1 MTGELMEFCITSDL
15 QEVRK
20 QVITT
25 NYPAVKKWAESV
37 VGQYENIVVTPDTI
51 SQAKVDRARLRKAQS
66 GVSDVRKEM
75 RAAALSTC
83 AAEESNCKDL
93 EAVFERGVQALDV
106 QIKAMENAVKEEKR
120 LRLMDYFAKIVGD
133 MAEWITF
140 DDCFNPKWLNATY
153 AESTA
158 QADMCAAIDRCRAD
172 LNAIRALHS
181 EFETEL
187 LAEYRRVRDIGAVLV
202 KNNTLTRLKAE
213 EDERKRREAEAA
225 EAKKEQCFKMYAM
238 PPEMC
243 GQQEEVGSINELV
256 DEDGQELAEAPSVG
270 DAIRSTEWEAWQAA
284 AEQSALETMP
294 DEFYGRVAHCMNAG
308 DLDGAFEALKQ
319 AENATVKEN
328 VEAVPHKNDLCT
340 VDFRVYGTMRQ
351 LDDLRRYMRGS
362 GIRFMPVPKR

>member
-15 QEVRK
+15 QEVRR

-25 NYPAVKKWAESV
+25 NYPTVKKWAESV
-37 VGQYENIVVTPDTI
+37 VEQYENIVVTPDTI
-51 SQAKVDRARLRKAQS
+51 SAAKADRARLRKAQS

-120 LRLMDYFAKIVGD
+120 LRLTDYFAKVVGD
-133 MAEWITF
+133 MAEWISF

-158 QADMCAAIDRCRAD
+158 QADMCAAIDRCRSD
-172 LNAIRALHS
+172 LNAVRALHS

-187 LAEYRRVRDIGAVLV
+187 LAEYRTTRNIGAVLM
-202 KNNTLTRLKAE
+202 KNSTLTRLKAE

-225 EAKKEQCFKMYAM
+225 EAKKEQRFKMYAM

-243 GQQEEVGSINELV
+243 AQQAEVGSVNELV
-256 DEDGQELAEAPSVG
+256 DEDGSELTEAPSVA
-270 DAIRSTEWEAWQAA
+270 DVIRATERE
-284 AEQSALETMP
+284 
-294 DEFYGRVAHCMNAG
+294 
-308 DLDGAFEALKQ
+308 AFEH
-319 AENATVKEN
+319 
-328 VEAVPHKNDLCT
+328 AVTEDDGICT
-340 VDFRVYGTMRQ
+340 VDFRVYGTAAQ
-351 LDDLRRYMRGS
+351 LDGLKAYMETN
-362 GIRFMPVPKR
+362 GIRFGRVPQE

>member
-25 NYPAVKKWAESV
+25 NYPTVKKWAESV
-37 VGQYENIVVTPDTI
+37 VEQYENIVVTPDTI
-51 SQAKVDRARLRKAQS
+51 SAAKADRARLRKAQS

-120 LRLMDYFAKIVGD
+120 LRLMDYFAKVVGD

-158 QADMCAAIDRCRAD
+158 QADMCAAVDRCRAD
-172 LNAIRALHS
+172 LEAIRALGS
-181 EFETEL
+181 PFETEL
-187 LAEYRRVRDIGAVLV
+187 LAEYRTSRNIGTVLM
-202 KNNTLTRLKAE
+202 KNSNLTRLKAE

-225 EAKKEQCFKMYAM
+225 AAKKEKEQRFKMYAM

-243 GQQEEVGSINELV
+243 EQQAEAGSINELV
-256 DEDGQELAEAPSVG
+256 DEDGMELTEAPSVA
-270 DAIRSTEWEAWQAA
+270 DVIRATEREAFERATVQEPEYKVAFLAISTA
-284 AEQSALETMP
+284 
-294 DEFYGRVAHCMNAG
+294 RK
-308 DLDGAFEALKQ
+308 LDGLKAYMQ
-319 AENATVKEN
+319 AN
-328 VEAVPHKNDLCT
+328 
-340 VDFRVYGTMRQ
+340 
-351 LDDLRRYMRGS
+351 
-362 GIRFMPVPKR
+362 GIRFMPVPKE

>member
-15 QEVRK
+15 QEVRR

-25 NYPAVKKWAESV
+25 NYPTVKKWAESV
-37 VGQYENIVVTPDTI
+37 VEQYENIVVTPDTI
-51 SQAKVDRARLRKAQS
+51 SAAKADRARLRKAQS

-120 LRLMDYFAKIVGD
+120 LRLTDYFAKVVGD
-133 MAEWITF
+133 MAEWISF

-172 LNAIRALHS
+172 LNAIRALGS

-187 LAEYRRVRDIGAVLV
+187 LAEYRTTRNIGTVLM
-202 KNNTLTRLKAE
+202 KNSALTRLKAE
-213 EDERKRREAEAA
+213 ENERKRHEAETAA
-225 EAKKEQCFKMYAM
+225 AKKEKEQRFKMYAM

-243 GQQEEVGSINELV
+243 GQQAEAGSVNELV
-256 DEDGQELAEAPSVG
+256 DEDGQELAAAPSVA
-270 DAIRSTEWEAWQAA
+270 DVIRATERE
-284 AEQSALETMP
+284 
-294 DEFYGRVAHCMNAG
+294 
-308 DLDGAFEALKQ
+308 AFEH
-319 AENATVKEN
+319 
-328 VEAVPHKNDLCT
+328 AVTEDDMICT
-340 VDFRVYGTMRQ
+340 VDFRVYGTVRQ
-351 LDDLRRYMRGS
+351 LDGLKKYMETN
-362 GIRFMPVPKR
+362 GIRFGRVPQE